1 MFALTPRPQESPR
14 QRQAA
19 DRATQLGRVL
29 RELGSGWIG
38 AFSRQAQG
46 RVERSLGTDP
56 DRLGKLLRLAKGQSM
71 TGAHEFLE
79 PEYWPGRERAVR
91 AALAGDGGSAPA
103 AHGRARSG
111 IESESRPVAGNRQPR
126 HELLRGPAVSE
137 RARGRAGREEAP
149 APAGGTTAGRNVERP
164 LSGPLAGAG
173 RVRAE
178 GARRACGAAQA
189 ASQGPPCRWP
199 EPLDG
204 GLLGA
209 PGAVHRAGHGGVESA
224 CVRRGAESDWGRR
237 AKTARRASRPM
248 AQGLS
253 SSQTSPKQ
261 RGTAKSKP
269 KAQNPLIAACSPPP
283 EGSQPMRSSE
293 PAASS
298 PRPWAP
304 RPARPRRGWPSIPQA
319 LAAAAQNRNF
329 LLGSQPQVFYFAL
342 TPSIRLVAT
351 DHGGHIGFLARG
363 APRFWADAVAM
374 EWTQRAAFPLRRP

>member
-1 MFALTPRPQESPR
+1 MVDVSTDQHAMFALTPRPQESPR

-19 DRATQLGRVL
+19 DRVTQLGRVL

-149 APAGGTTAGRNVERP
+149 APAGGTTAGRCSVE
-164 LSGPLAGAG
+164 LA
-173 RVRAE
+173 E
-178 GARRACGAAQA
+178 CG
-189 ASQGPPCRWP
+189 
-199 EPLDG
+199 
-204 GLLGA
+204 
-209 PGAVHRAGHGGVESA
+209 
-224 CVRRGAESDWGRR
+224 
-237 AKTARRASRPM
+237 
-248 AQGLS
+248 
-253 SSQTSPKQ
+253 
-261 RGTAKSKP
+261 P
-269 KAQNPLIAACSPPP
+269 KA
-283 EGSQPMRSSE
+283 
-293 PAASS
+293 PAAPVAPPKP
-298 PRPWAP
+298 PRKDHHAGGQSHWMEGFWEHPARSIGLAMEESN
-304 RPARPRRGWPSIPQA
+304 RPA
-319 LAAAAQNRNF
+319 
-329 LLGSQPQVFYFAL
+329 
-342 TPSIRLVAT
+342 
-351 DHGGHIGFLARG
+351 
-363 APRFWADAVAM
+363 
-374 EWTQRAAFPLRRP
+374 